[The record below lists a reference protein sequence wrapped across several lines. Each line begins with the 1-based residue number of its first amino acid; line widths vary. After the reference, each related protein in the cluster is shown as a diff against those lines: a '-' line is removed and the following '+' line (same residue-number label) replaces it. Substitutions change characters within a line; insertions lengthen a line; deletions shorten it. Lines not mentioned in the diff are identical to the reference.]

1 MSAQKQQAATAG
13 AGSQPTGLAGQP
25 TEERHAFGTAKTE
38 SLRDSGWWRL
48 AIPAFI
54 ILASVALFLVPLV
67 LLITLLLTTSF
78 NGESAAVHQGV
89 PLAWLWITMIVVEV
103 VIAALVARG
112 LLKIFLTDSWNYR
125 T

>member
-1 MSAQKQQAATAG
+1 MSAQEQQVSTAG
-13 AGSQPTGLAGQP
+13 AGSQSAGTAGQS

-67 LLITLLLTTSF
+67 LLITLLITTSF
-78 NGESAAVHQGV
+78 NGESAAAHQGV
-89 PLAWLWITMIVVEV
+89 PLAWLWITMIVIEV
-103 VIAALVARG
+103 VIAALIARG

>member
-1 MSAQKQQAATAG
+1 MSAQEQRTATTGAG
-13 AGSQPTGLAGQP
+13 AQPTSTAGQP

-48 AIPAFI
+48 AIPAFV

-78 NGESAAVHQGV
+78 SSDSAAVHQGV
-89 PLAWLWITMIVVEV
+89 PLAWLWITMIVIEV
-103 VIAALVARG
+103 IIAALIARG

-125 T
+125 V

>member
-1 MSAQKQQAATAG
+1 MERGVCSMSAQKQQAATAG
-13 AGSQPTGLAGQP
+13 AGRQP

-112 LLKIFLTDSWNYR
+112 C
-125 T
+125 